1 MSDIQKF
8 TDCINACMGY
18 SVGII
23 RHKNWKMLDFEKELL
38 SDSIILFDTSEV
50 GFGEFGEK
58 NKKEVKHKKW
68 QNAIGI
74 IQYKR
79 KEIMITVI
87 PKGIKYT
94 ENVIRPYLNEVN
106 ICMICK
112 NDKVH
117 VKIDTKTGLVICKS
131 CFNLCFNQ

>member
-8 TDCINACMGY
+8 TDCINAHLGH

-23 RHKNWKMLDFEKELL
+23 RHKNWKMVDFEKELL
-38 SDSIILFDTSEV
+38 SGSIILFDTSEV

-79 KEIMITVI
+79 NYNSYKKT
-87 PKGIKYT
+87 
-94 ENVIRPYLNEVN
+94 R
-106 ICMICK
+106 
-112 NDKVH
+112 
-117 VKIDTKTGLVICKS
+117 TKTKKCLIGAN
-131 CFNLCFNQ
+131 FW